1 MKTII
6 KLVIAALIVHATWRA
21 GSVYLRY
28 FEFRDDVQQIAQFA
42 GRQTDAELRKKV
54 FEAAE
59 VHGIALPDDAATVR
73 RLNNH
78 LLIDA
83 TYTEQIE
90 LLPRYFYPWQFKM
103 NVDVLTVTL

>member
-1 MKTII
+1 MKTLI
-6 KLVIAALIVHATWRA
+6 KLVIAALIVHATYRA
-21 GSVYLRY
+21 GTVYLRY
-28 FEFRDDVQQIAQFA
+28 YEFRDDVQQIAQFA
-42 GRQTDAELRKKV
+42 GRQTDGDLRNRV
-54 FEAAE
+54 MEAAQL
-59 VHGIALPDDAATVR
+59 HRIPLDPDAATIR

-103 NVDVLTVTL
+103 NVDVLTVSL

>member
-1 MKTII
+1 MKTIV
-6 KLVIAALIVHATWRA
+6 KLVIAALIVHATYRA

-28 FEFRDDVQQIAQFA
+28 YEFRDDVQQIAQFA
-42 GRQTDAELRKKV
+42 GRQTDGELRNRV
-54 FEAAE
+54 MEAAQL
-59 VHGIALPDDAATVR
+59 HGIPLNPDAASIR

-90 LLPRYFYPWQFKM
+90 VLPRYFYPWLFKM
-103 NVDVLTVTL
+103 NVDVVTISL

>member
-6 KLVIAALIVHATWRA
+6 KLIIAALIVHGTWRA
-21 GSVYLRY
+21 GTVYLRY

-42 GRQTDAELRKKV
+42 GRQTDSELLTRV
-54 FEAAE
+54 MEAAQ
-59 VHGIALPDDAATVR
+59 VHGIPLAPSAATVR

-83 TYTEQIE
+83 TYTERIE

-103 NVDVLTVTL
+103 NVDVLTTTL